1 MKFIDLDSQYNLIK
15 KDLNKRLNKIFKEK
29 DFILGKEVTELE
41 KNLSNISKFKYVE
54 TCANGTDALSLSI
67 KTLLKDRKNKYIL
80 VPNFSYI
87 ASAEV
92 ISLNGH
98 IPVFID
104 VKEDFTISFEEIK
117 KAFLYLKKRKKNISA
132 IIGVDLFGYEC
143 EHEKIYD
150 FCKKNKI
157 KYIIDGAQSFTSFYH
172 AKTQARNCDIWCT
185 SFFPSKSLGCYGDGG
200 AVFTNNYKYAKY
212 INALKKH
219 GVSNPKKKMLH
230 QIIGVNSRL
239 DTIQAAVLNAKLKIL
254 LNELKKRKKVFF
266 HLKSKIENK
275 DIFIPESY
283 NAITPTIFTAICKN
297 KKSRD
302 FLKESYKP
310 NLTYYSKIISDQK
323 CFKKSKKKVVS
334 NFFSVKYSRFLTK
347 KVISLP
353 YHPYI

>member
-15 KDLNKRLNKIFKEK
+15 MDLNKRLNKIFKEK

-41 KNLSNISKFKYVE
+41 KKLSNISKFKYVE

-67 KTLLKDRKNKYIL
+67 KTLLKDSKNQYIL
-80 VPNFSYI
+80 VPNFSYV

-92 ISLNGH
+92 IPLNGH

-104 VKEDFTISFEEIK
+104 VKEDFTISFNEIE
-117 KAFLYLKKRKKNISA
+117 KAFLYLKKRKKKIGA

-143 EHEKIYD
+143 EHKKIYN
-150 FCKKNKI
+150 FCKRNKI

-172 AKTQARNCDIWCT
+172 VKTQARNCDIWCT

-219 GVSNPKKKMLH
+219 GVTNPKKKMLH

-239 DTIQAAVLNAKLKIL
+239 DTIQAAVINAKLKIL
-254 LNELKKRKKVFF
+254 YSEFKKKLKIFDKLRLIINNDNYFTPKQNRFILPTVYT
-266 HLKSKIENK
+266 IICK
-275 DIFIPESY
+275 DI
-283 NAITPTIFTAICKN
+283 
-297 KKSRD
+297 KSLNN
-302 FLKESYKP
+302 LKLKYKP
-310 NLTYYSKIISDQK
+310 NAHYYPNILSEQ
-323 CFKKSKKKVVS
+323 CAFKKSKKIV
-334 NFFSVKYSRFLTK
+334 FSFKRSKQFSK
-347 KVISLP
+347 KVLSIP
-353 YHPYI
+353 YHPYLKIK